1 MVDFISLIEYLENKK
16 NVIRKTKDELYDLKD
31 CDSINSA
38 SLNTGMTNAIK
49 SLDFILEDL
58 DKKIEYIRNLAYEE
72 AEVITAEW

>member
-16 NVIRKTKDELYDLKD
+16 NVIKKTKDELYDLND
-31 CDSINSA
+31 CDSINSV
-38 SLNTGMTNAIK
+38 SLNTGITNAIE

-72 AEVITAEW
+72 AEAITAGW